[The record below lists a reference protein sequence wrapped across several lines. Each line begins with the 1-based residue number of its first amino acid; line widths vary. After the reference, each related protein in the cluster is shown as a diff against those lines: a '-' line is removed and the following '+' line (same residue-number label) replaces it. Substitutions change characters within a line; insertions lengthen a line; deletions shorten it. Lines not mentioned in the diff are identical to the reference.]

1 MNIERSKNDN
11 LNEFKMITSKSGDA
25 LTYVPKS
32 VLQEEQIFLSQKH
45 LDNMLSLK
53 KFYQNTKGNYDDI
66 DMINLAKF
74 DNLKILQRQVKSAF
88 REVIT

>member
-32 VLQEEQIFLSQKH
+32 VLQEE
-45 LDNMLSLK
+45 
-53 KFYQNTKGNYDDI
+53 
-66 DMINLAKF
+66 
-74 DNLKILQRQVKSAF
+74 
-88 REVIT
+88 